1 MKNTCEWLLQ
11 QFSLSARPI
20 SCVAPIL
27 AYKILSFL
35 ICAKMHSLIY
45 FKILFLETSLKY
57 ISRLTVSLETRWKLF
72 YESLAMYVCS
82 LQKRIQNSKS
92 PISDPCI
99 NNRYCNNYNDSK
111 LEKVRFLWWCIIYP
125 NHVKSTTI

>member
-11 QFSLSARPI
+11 QFSPSARPI

-57 ISRLTVSLETRWKLF
+57 ISRPTVSLETRWKLF
-72 YESLAMYVCS
+72 YESLAMYVSS

-92 PISDPCI
+92 PYQI
-99 NNRYCNNYNDSK
+99 
-111 LEKVRFLWWCIIYP
+111 LV
-125 NHVKSTTI
+125 STTVTAIITMTLNLKKYVFCDDALSIPTM